1 MSDEQID
8 HDTQDAADKAR
19 ERDDN
24 AALSLVGAVVGDFY
38 VKDRIKPGKRW
49 RYVAHNTKN
58 GRDVF
63 LQGYE
68 LVRAV
73 RQTVTNGG
81 VVIMPS
87 APWRDEQGSNNGMV
101 VAK

>member
-1 MSDEQID
+1 MDPD
-8 HDTQDAADKAR
+8 MQDAADKAR
-19 ERDDN
+19 DRDDN

-38 VKDRIKPGKRW
+38 IKDRIKPGKRW
-49 RYVAHNTKN
+49 RYVARNTRT

-73 RQTVTNGG
+73 RQTISNGG
-81 VVIMPS
+81 VVVMPS
-87 APWRDEQGSNNGMV
+87 TPWRDEREAIDHAQ
-101 VAK
+101 A